1 MVVYHLGK
9 TKFARQLTGE
19 GAKLNGGRWNLMGT
33 PCLYTSETK
42 ALSVLEYAANVQLE
56 EMPDHL
62 SITVY
67 SLPVKSWKEF
77 NVTDL
82 PGNWQEIPV
91 PEETKRWG
99 SLHLQ
104 QAKYLALKIP
114 SIIIP
119 SEFNYILNPL
129 HADFKK
135 IKIKEVHSFS
145 FDSRIKK

>member
-1 MVVYHLGK
+1 MEVYHLGK
-9 TKFARQLTGE
+9 TRFPMHLTGE
-19 GAKLNGGRWNLMGT
+19 GAKLNGGRWNLIGSA
-33 PCLYTSETK
+33 CLYTSETK
-42 ALSVLEYAANVQLE
+42 ALSVLEYAANVQLD
-56 EMPDHL
+56 EMPISI

-67 SLPVKSWKEF
+67 NLPIKSWKEF
-77 NVTDL
+77 TANDL
-82 PGNWQEIPV
+82 PGNWHQIPA

-99 SLHLQ
+99 TFHLQ

-119 SEFNYILNPL
+119 SEFNFILNPL

-145 FDSRIKK
+145 FDRRIKK

>member
-1 MVVYHLGK
+1 MLVFHLGK

-19 GAKLNGGRWNLMGT
+19 GAKLHGGRWNLIGT
-33 PCLYTSETK
+33 PCLYASGSK
-42 ALSVLEYAANVQLE
+42 ALSVLEYAANLQLE

-67 SLPVKSWKEF
+67 SLPPKSWKEF
-77 NVTDL
+77 SAGNL
-82 PGNWQEIPV
+82 PENWQEIPV

-114 SIIIP
+114 SVIIP
-119 SEFNYILNPL
+119 SEFNFILNSL

-135 IKIKEVHSFS
+135 IKIKEVHPFS
-145 FDSRIKK
+145 LDKRILK